1 MKTAKQNTLTNL
13 SQMEFFMLIIIQ
25 TLFNNPLNVNGLA
38 QLDQSIYVLKGCW
51 KVLFIFIHFNRMFCK
66 QTVETMITLIV
77 YIPKIER

>member
-25 TLFNNPLNVNGLA
+25 TLFNNPLNVNGVA
-38 QLDQSIYVLKGCW
+38 QW

-66 QTVETMITLIV
+66 QTVETMITLFV
-77 YIPKIER
+77 YVPQKEC